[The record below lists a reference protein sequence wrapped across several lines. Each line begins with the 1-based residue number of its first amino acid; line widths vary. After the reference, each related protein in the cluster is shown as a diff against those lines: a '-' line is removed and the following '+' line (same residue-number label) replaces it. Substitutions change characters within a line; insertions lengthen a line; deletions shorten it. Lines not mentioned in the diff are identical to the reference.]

1 MSFGLKNLLVHQNFL
16 QIRKIGCYAECSIK
30 VAERLPPNPSTGSCN
45 DDASSSSLPPLM
57 ESYITFEQ
65 TQPNSDEHE
74 QVPCFSIFSENQNL
88 LAPYITPMEIPNA
101 PTMDITNPLD
111 SVSCDTKVLKAV
123 LNNLAKMES
132 YASFKGSPSLG
143 EGSSESYISG
153 VGMSNLWS
161 HHH

>member
-1 MSFGLKNLLVHQNFL
+1 
-16 QIRKIGCYAECSIK
+16 
-30 VAERLPPNPSTGSCN
+30 
-45 DDASSSSLPPLM
+45 M

-74 QVPCFSIFSENQNL
+74 QVPCFSIFSQNQNL
-88 LAPYITPMEIPNA
+88 LAPYIAPMEVPNA
-101 PTMDITNPLD
+101 PTMDITSCNPLD

-132 YASFKGSPSLG
+132 YAGFKGSPSLG